1 MLYQNDKIKGITKSG
16 KKRRKGVGKK
26 ILIGVLLG
34 LLAIVGVIGGKIY
47 IDSNKMENIVKSD
60 KAKEA
65 IEAML
70 KKMEAKAL
78 TSEGNIKSYKI
89 DYDKVK
95 ANPMGGINISVIVN
109 DNQELSVNTTLEK
122 DWTED
127 GYKTGART
135 ISPKLWKMTDRGKGE
150 VR

>member
-1 MLYQNDKIKGITKSG
+1 
-16 KKRRKGVGKK
+16 VKK
-26 ILIGVLLG
+26 ILIGILSAVVII
-34 LLAIVGVIGGKIY
+34 AILIGGKIY
-47 IDSNKMENIVKSD
+47 MDSNKMENIVKSD

-78 TSEGNIKSYKI
+78 TPEGNIKSYKI

-109 DNQELSVNTTLEK
+109 DNEELRVNTTLEK
-122 DWTED
+122 DSTGD

-135 ISPKLWKMTDRGKGE
+135 ISPELWKMADRGNGE
-150 VR
+150 ER

>member
-1 MLYQNDKIKGITKSG
+1 M
-16 KKRRKGVGKK
+16 
-26 ILIGVLLG
+26 
-34 LLAIVGVIGGKIY
+34 
-47 IDSNKMENIVKSD
+47 DSNKMENIVKSD

-78 TSEGNIKSYKI
+78 TPEGNIKSYKI

-135 ISPKLWKMTDRGKGE
+135 ISPELWKMTDRGNGE
-150 VR
+150 ER

>member
-1 MLYQNDKIKGITKSG
+1 M
-16 KKRRKGVGKK
+16 KK
-26 ILIGVLLG
+26 ILIGILSAVVII
-34 LLAIVGVIGGKIY
+34 AILIGGKIY
-47 IDSNKMENIVKSD
+47 MDSNKMENIVKSD

-78 TSEGNIKSYKI
+78 TPEGNIKSYKI

-109 DNQELSVNTTLEK
+109 DNEELRVNTTLEK
-122 DWTED
+122 DWTGD

-135 ISPKLWKMTDRGKGE
+135 ISPELWKMTDRGNGE

>member
-1 MLYQNDKIKGITKSG
+1 M
-16 KKRRKGVGKK
+16 KKA
-26 ILIGVLLG
+26 LIGI
-34 LLAIVGVIGGKIY
+34 LAILAIISVLIGGKIY
-47 IDSNKMENIVKSD
+47 MDSNKMENIVKSD

-78 TSEGNIKSYKI
+78 TPEGNIKSYKI

-109 DNQELSVNTTLEK
+109 DNEELRVNTTLEK
-122 DWTED
+122 DSTVD

-135 ISPKLWKMTDRGKGE
+135 ISPELWKMTDRGNGE
-150 VR
+150 ER

>member
-1 MLYQNDKIKGITKSG
+1 M
-16 KKRRKGVGKK
+16 KK
-26 ILIGVLLG
+26 ILIGG
-34 LLAIVGVIGGKIY
+34 LLALFAIAGLVGGKIY
-47 IDSNKMENIVKSD
+47 MDSNKMENIVKSD
-60 KAKEA
+60 KGKEA

-78 TSEGNIKSYKI
+78 TPEGNIKSYKI

-109 DNQELSVNTTLEK
+109 DNEELRVNTTLEK
-122 DWTED
+122 DWTGD

-135 ISPKLWKMTDRGKGE
+135 ISPELWKMTDRGNGE

>member
-1 MLYQNDKIKGITKSG
+1 M
-16 KKRRKGVGKK
+16 KK
-26 ILIGVLLG
+26 ILIGG
-34 LLAIVGVIGGKIY
+34 LLALFAIAGLLGGKIY
-47 IDSNKMENIVKSD
+47 MDSNNMENIVKSD
-60 KAKEA
+60 KGKEA

-78 TSEGNIKSYKI
+78 TSQGNIKSYKI

-109 DNQELSVNTTLEK
+109 DNEELRVNTTLEK
-122 DWTED
+122 DSTGD

-135 ISPKLWKMTDRGKGE
+135 ISPELWKMADRGNGE
-150 VR
+150 ER

>member
-1 MLYQNDKIKGITKSG
+1 M
-16 KKRRKGVGKK
+16 KK
-26 ILIGVLLG
+26 ILIGILSAV
-34 LLAIVGVIGGKIY
+34 AIIAILIGGKIY
-47 IDSNKMENIVKSD
+47 MDSNKMENIVKSD

-78 TSEGNIKSYKI
+78 TPEGNIKSYKI

-109 DNQELSVNTTLEK
+109 DNEELRVNTTLEK
-122 DWTED
+122 DSTGD

-135 ISPKLWKMTDRGKGE
+135 ISPELWKMADRGNGE
-150 VR
+150 ER

>member
-1 MLYQNDKIKGITKSG
+1 M
-16 KKRRKGVGKK
+16 KK
-26 ILIGVLLG
+26 ILIGILSAVAIIAVL
-34 LLAIVGVIGGKIY
+34 IGGKIY
-47 IDSNKMENIVKSD
+47 MDSNKMENIVKSD

-78 TSEGNIKSYKI
+78 TPEGNIKSYKI

-109 DNQELSVNTTLEK
+109 DNEELRVNTTLEK
-122 DWTED
+122 DSTVD

-135 ISPKLWKMTDRGKGE
+135 ISPELWKMTDRGNGE
-150 VR
+150 ER

>member
-1 MLYQNDKIKGITKSG
+1 M
-16 KKRRKGVGKK
+16 KK
-26 ILIGVLLG
+26 ILIGILSAVVII
-34 LLAIVGVIGGKIY
+34 AILIGGKIY
-47 IDSNKMENIVKSD
+47 MDSNKMENIVKSD
-60 KAKEA
+60 KVKEA

-135 ISPKLWKMTDRGKGE
+135 ISPELWKMTDRGKGE

>member
-1 MLYQNDKIKGITKSG
+1 M
-16 KKRRKGVGKK
+16 KK
-26 ILIGVLLG
+26 ILIGG
-34 LLAIVGVIGGKIY
+34 LLALFAIAGLLGGKIY
-47 IDSNKMENIVKSD
+47 MDSNKMENIVKSD

-78 TSEGNIKSYKI
+78 TPEGNIKSYKI

-109 DNQELSVNTTLEK
+109 DNEELRVNTTLEK
-122 DWTED
+122 DSTGD

-135 ISPKLWKMTDRGKGE
+135 ISPELWKMTDRGNGE
-150 VR
+150 ER

>member
-1 MLYQNDKIKGITKSG
+1 M
-16 KKRRKGVGKK
+16 KK
-26 ILIGVLLG
+26 ILIGILSAVVII
-34 LLAIVGVIGGKIY
+34 AILIGGKIY
-47 IDSNKMENIVKSD
+47 MDSNKMENIVKSD
-60 KAKEA
+60 KTKEA

-78 TSEGNIKSYKI
+78 TPEGNIKSYKI

-109 DNQELSVNTTLEK
+109 DNEELRVNTTLEK
-122 DWTED
+122 DSTGD

-135 ISPKLWKMTDRGKGE
+135 ISPELWKMTDRGNGE

>member
-1 MLYQNDKIKGITKSG
+1 M
-16 KKRRKGVGKK
+16 KK
-26 ILIGVLLG
+26 ILIGG
-34 LLAIVGVIGGKIY
+34 LLALFAIAGLLGGKIY
-47 IDSNKMENIVKSD
+47 MDSNNMENIVKSD
-60 KAKEA
+60 KGKEA

-78 TSEGNIKSYKI
+78 TSQGNIKSYKI

-109 DNQELSVNTTLEK
+109 DNEELRVNTTLEK
-122 DWTED
+122 DWTGD

-135 ISPKLWKMTDRGKGE
+135 ISPELWKMTDRGNGE
-150 VR
+150 VI

>member
-1 MLYQNDKIKGITKSG
+1 M
-16 KKRRKGVGKK
+16 KK
-26 ILIGVLLG
+26 ILIGILSSVVII
-34 LLAIVGVIGGKIY
+34 AILIGGKIY
-47 IDSNKMENIVKSD
+47 MDSNKMENIVKSD

-78 TSEGNIKSYKI
+78 TPEGNIKSYKI

-109 DNQELSVNTTLEK
+109 DNEELRVNTTLEK
-122 DWTED
+122 DSTGD

-135 ISPKLWKMTDRGKGE
+135 ISPELWKMADRGNGE
-150 VR
+150 ER

>member
-1 MLYQNDKIKGITKSG
+1 M
-16 KKRRKGVGKK
+16 KK
-26 ILIGVLLG
+26 ILIGILSAVAIIAVL
-34 LLAIVGVIGGKIY
+34 IGGKIY
-47 IDSNKMENIVKSD
+47 MDSNKMENIVKSD

-78 TSEGNIKSYKI
+78 TPEGNIKSYKI

-109 DNQELSVNTTLEK
+109 DNEELRVNTTLEK
-122 DWTED
+122 DSTGD

-135 ISPKLWKMTDRGKGE
+135 ISPELWKMTDRGNGE